1 MGIWIQN
8 LQRFKSTLNSVNTI
22 SIELRNDSRVLM
34 RNIKKKH
41 NFFGEKQYTEM
52 IWVWKTQ

>member
-1 MGIWIQN
+1 MDICIQN

-34 RNIKKKH
+34 RNKKK
-41 NFFGEKQYTEM
+41 
-52 IWVWKTQ
+52 TQLFW